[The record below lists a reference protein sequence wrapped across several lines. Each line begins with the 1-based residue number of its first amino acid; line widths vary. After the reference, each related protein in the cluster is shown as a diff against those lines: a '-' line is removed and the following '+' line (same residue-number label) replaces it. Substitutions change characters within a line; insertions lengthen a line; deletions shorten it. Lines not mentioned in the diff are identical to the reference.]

1 MAEEQVLAMDDDTD
15 TDSDAPIQ
23 LPIPPVD
30 IVPFPDF
37 NNLEPLMPE
46 EIQENELLGWV
57 NANPA
62 GDDNIIADPM
72 QGGQEDGNLEQ
83 GDKQQHHFNQNL
95 QLGFVQI
102 LDAPYREWSQ
112 FTKLAPCP
120 EAIRLW
126 VKHFSQSAPN
136 SPSIL
141 ISDDWVNFF
150 SFLLMQSPTFDWAS
164 SFLQSKA
171 WNFINDELSSSGKAT
186 QFTIPKSCPQVNLS
200 ICSNFGS
207 TSSVGLE
214 PFNEDLE
221 MDLDVDNAVMT
232 PPKGSKKN
240 KGKAPISEAE
250 VRRST
255 RLKMINKGFKS
266 SVCKDKNCLGCS
278 TSPPAISPK
287 VIRSLGAS
295 FCDID
300 PKELSSSK
308 LNDKPAK
315 KKAVSKK
322 IKKDSPKTTDQNP
335 NKESD
340 GEAGASST

>member
-15 TDSDAPIQ
+15 TDSDAAIQ

-141 ISDDWVNFF
+141 ISDD
-150 SFLLMQSPTFDWAS
+150 
-164 SFLQSKA
+164 
-171 WNFINDELSSSGKAT
+171 
-186 QFTIPKSCPQVNLS
+186 
-200 ICSNFGS
+200 
-207 TSSVGLE
+207 
-214 PFNEDLE
+214 
-221 MDLDVDNAVMT
+221 
-232 PPKGSKKN
+232 
-240 KGKAPISEAE
+240 
-250 VRRST
+250 
-255 RLKMINKGFKS
+255 
-266 SVCKDKNCLGCS
+266 
-278 TSPPAISPK
+278 
-287 VIRSLGAS
+287 
-295 FCDID
+295 
-300 PKELSSSK
+300 
-308 LNDKPAK
+308 
-315 KKAVSKK
+315 
-322 IKKDSPKTTDQNP
+322 
-335 NKESD
+335 
-340 GEAGASST
+340 